1 MKQISISIIKL
12 YQRNKPLKWA
22 GCCIYEPT
30 CSNYA
35 IIAIKKKGFFKGS
48 FLTFKRI
55 MRCDH
60 KHVGGVDLP

>member
-1 MKQISISIIKL
+1 MKYILIALIKV
-12 YQRNKPLKWA
+12 YQRNKPKKWI
-22 GCCIYEPT
+22 GCCIYEPS

-35 IIAIKKKGFFKGS
+35 ISALKKYGFFDGS
-48 FLTFKRI
+48 ILAYKRI